1 MLRIAPDGRAV
12 SAAAADHEPPM
23 TSVPSSS
30 STPDLRPGRATL
42 TAAAALAVLAL
53 AGWAALFAEALRAGA
68 VTDPFLQALC
78 RPLAL
83 ERGLPVLRDLVVA
96 AALWC
101 AMSLAMMLPTAVP
114 MVMNYADVAER
125 RAAEGLP
132 TASPVVLIAGYA
144 GVWIAVS
151 ILAAL
156 VQAAGAALLAR
167 WALPAPALAVLAGT
181 AIGAAGL
188 WQFSETK
195 QACLAACRHPLPA
208 LEGGAAGRV
217 WPVLRLGVAQG
228 VACLGCCGA
237 MMAMMVAV
245 GAMNLLWM
253 ALFALAMTIEKMT
266 TGRGV
271 PAVLGVALIVAGLA
285 VAAGGVGIEAIL
297 RFARG

>member
-1 MLRIAPDGRAV
+1 
-12 SAAAADHEPPM
+12 M

-30 STPDLRPGRATL
+30 SPPDLQPGRATL
-42 TAAAALAVLAL
+42 TAAGAVVVLAL

-68 VTDPFLQALC
+68 ASDPFLQALC
-78 RPLAL
+78 RPVAL
-83 ERGLPVLRDLVVA
+83 ERGTPVLGDLAVA

-114 MVMNYADVAER
+114 VVLAYADVAER
-125 RAAEGLP
+125 RATEGLR
-132 TASPVVLIAGYA
+132 TASPVVLVGGFAA
-144 GVWIAVS
+144 VWIAVA

-156 VQAAGAALLAR
+156 LQAAGAALLAR

-208 LEGGAAGRV
+208 LEGGAAGRAG
-217 WPVLRLGVAQG
+217 PVLRLGMDQG
-228 VACLGCCGA
+228 IACLGCCGA

-245 GAMNLLWM
+245 GAMNLVWM
-253 ALFALAMTIEKMT
+253 ALFALAMTVEKMT
-266 TGRGV
+266 AGRGV
-271 PAVLGVALIVAGLA
+271 PALLGVVLIAAGVA
-285 VAAGGVGIEAIL
+285 VAAGGVGVEAIL

>member
-1 MLRIAPDGRAV
+1 
-12 SAAAADHEPPM
+12 M

-217 WPVLRLGVAQG
+217 GPVLRLGVAQG

-297 RFARG
+297 RFTRG

>member
-1 MLRIAPDGRAV
+1 
-12 SAAAADHEPPM
+12 M
-23 TSVPSSS
+23 TSIPSSS
-30 STPDLRPGRATL
+30 SPPDLQPGRATL
-42 TAAAALAVLAL
+42 TAAGAVVVLAL

-68 VTDPFLQALC
+68 ASDPFLQALC
-78 RPLAL
+78 RPVAL
-83 ERGLPVLRDLVVA
+83 ERGTPVLGDLAVA

-114 MVMNYADVAER
+114 VVLAYADVAER
-125 RAAEGLP
+125 RATEGLR
-132 TASPVVLIAGYA
+132 TASPVVLVGGFAA
-144 GVWIAVS
+144 VWIAVA

-156 VQAAGAALLAR
+156 LQAAGAALLAR

-208 LEGGAAGRV
+208 LEGGAAGRA
-217 WPVLRLGVAQG
+217 WPVLRLGMDQG
-228 VACLGCCGA
+228 IACLGCCGA

-245 GAMNLLWM
+245 GAMNLVWM
-253 ALFALAMTIEKMT
+253 ALFALAMTVEKMT
-266 TGRGV
+266 AGRGV
-271 PAVLGVALIVAGLA
+271 PALLGVVLIAAGVA
-285 VAAGGVGIEAIL
+285 VAAGGVGVEAIL

>member
-1 MLRIAPDGRAV
+1 
-12 SAAAADHEPPM
+12 M

-30 STPDLRPGRATL
+30 SPSDFRAGQATL
-42 TAAAALAVLAL
+42 TAAAALVVLSL
-53 AGWAALFAEALRAGA
+53 AGWAALFAEAVRAGA
-68 VTDPFLQALC
+68 ATDPFLQALC
-78 RPLAL
+78 RPVAL
-83 ERGLPVLRDLVVA
+83 ERGVPVLRDLAVA
-96 AALWC
+96 ASLWC

-114 MVMNYADVAER
+114 MVLAYADVSER
-125 RAAEGLP
+125 RAAEGLR
-132 TASPVVLIAGYA
+132 TASPLVLIAGYA

-151 ILAAL
+151 LLAAL

-208 LEGGAAGRV
+208 LEGGAAGRFL
-217 WPVLRLGVAQG
+217 PVLRLGMAQG

-245 GAMNLLWM
+245 GAMNLVWM
-253 ALFALAMTIEKMT
+253 ALFALAMTVEKMT
-266 TGRGV
+266 AGRGV
-271 PAVLGVALIVAGLA
+271 PALFGVLLIAAGLA
-285 VAAGGVGIEAIL
+285 IAAGGVGIEAIL
-297 RFARG
+297 RFTRG

>member
-1 MLRIAPDGRAV
+1 
-12 SAAAADHEPPM
+12 M
-23 TSVPSSS
+23 TIVPSSS
-30 STPDLRPGRATL
+30 STPDLRAGRAML
-42 TAAAALAVLAL
+42 TAAAALVVLAL

-68 VTDPFLQALC
+68 ASDPFLQALC
-78 RPLAL
+78 RPVAL
-83 ERGLPVLRDLVVA
+83 ERGVPVLGDLVLA

-114 MVMNYADVAER
+114 MVLTYAAVAER

-144 GVWIAVS
+144 GVWIAVA

-156 VQAAGAALLAR
+156 VQAVGAALLAR

-208 LEGGAAGRV
+208 LDGGGAGRA
-217 WPVLRLGVAQG
+217 WPVLRLGMAQG

-253 ALFALAMTIEKMT
+253 ALFALAMTVEKMT
-266 TGRGV
+266 AGRSV
-271 PAVLGVALIVAGLA
+271 AAVLGVLLIVAGLA

-297 RFARG
+297 RFTRG